1 MIQRIITVLFLF
13 CLMTASVHGSIK
25 DYASI
30 AGNVPILCVTSVMS
44 DPVMSPGY
52 PYTVSAKILNN
63 GSYNAGRFTMYVF
76 LSGDS
81 TLSLDDPFLG
91 SSGLPLLYAGVE
103 KNITITETF
112 PESIPDGEYYLIPV
126 LELDEYQ
133 ASGSD
138 RSLCPGVNSKV
149 TVKTISLPEQEWF
162 TTQIRDELY
171 KLTNNERNK
180 EGHDPLSPDDALQD
194 LAQAYANKMA
204 ALRFIGH
211 TDPDGN
217 DQNDRA
223 QNAGYSIFRYHND
236 GSLWR
241 IGVGENLARMPT
253 GTVAFIGYI
262 NPVDWKAIADA
273 IMQSWLESSGHR
285 KNMMD
290 HYADRIGIGVS
301 FDGHYY
307 YAVQEFF

>member
-1 MIQRIITVLFLF
+1 
-13 CLMTASVHGSIK
+13 MTASVHGSIK
-25 DYASI
+25 GNASI
-30 AGNVPILCVTSVMS
+30 TENVPILCVTSVIS

-52 PYTVSAKILNN
+52 PYTVSTGIVNN

-76 LSGDS
+76 LSGDL

-103 KNITITETF
+103 KNITITDTF
-112 PESIPDGEYYLIPV
+112 PDSIPDGEYYLIPI
-126 LELDEYQ
+126 LEPDNYQ
-133 ASGSD
+133 VSGSD
-138 RSLCPGVNSKV
+138 RLLCPFITTAV
-149 TVKTISLPEQEWF
+149 TVKTISLPDQEWF
-162 TTQIRDELY
+162 HTQIRDELY
-171 KLTNNERNK
+171 AMTNKERNQ
-180 EGHDPLSPDDALQD
+180 EGHKSLSPDDALQD
-194 LAQAYANKMA
+194 LAQTYANKMA

-211 TDPDGN
+211 TDPEGN

-223 QNAGYSIFRYHND
+223 QNAGYQIFRYHKD

-262 NPVDWKAIADA
+262 SPVDGKAIADA
-273 IMQSWLESSGHR
+273 IMQSWLLSTGHR